1 MSCCKSAYGDHE
13 VRGCHRKN
21 EDRTAWRG
29 EVEAD
34 DIEAGHLNSVP
45 MMKSLVLMPGSISA
59 T

>member
-29 EVEAD
+29 KVEAD
-34 DIEAGHLNSVP
+34 DIEAGDRTAWRGKVEADD
-45 MMKSLVLMPGSISA
+45 IE
-59 T
+59 